1 MSSSQAADLNN
12 RGGKVFVLV
21 HGAGQGAWAFGKVA
35 WPLARDGHQVI
46 ARDLPGHGLRA
57 RYPQSYLERPSDPDR
72 FATEPSPLAQ
82 LSAQDF
88 ADELIATISQ
98 LAQRMPG
105 RQIVLAGHSFGGLTL
120 SRVGE
125 AIPQLISRVVYISAV
140 MPAPGKSLFD
150 YLAIPEFSASKIP
163 PLLIGD
169 PQATGALRLDF
180 RSADP
185 GYRAQIK
192 AAIAADVD
200 DHQWQAVTNLLS
212 PDVPA
217 RWVTEPVALTADR
230 WGSIPR
236 TYISCT
242 ADFTIPA
249 AAHRLFI
256 DEADKLTPV
265 TPPTSG
271 KCPPATARSCP
282 NPKSSP
288 TLCSSSYRRQ
298 APRIGGH
305 AIAVGLPCQSADRG
319 GMLVPAGEP

>member
-1 MSSSQAADLNN
+1 MSSSQPADLNN

-35 WPLARDGHQVI
+35 WPLARDGHHVI

-57 RYPQSYLERPSDPDR
+57 RFPLSYTERPFDPDR
-72 FATEPSPLAQ
+72 FATEPSPLAK

-88 ADELIATISQ
+88 ADELIASISQ
-98 LAQRMPG
+98 LAERMPG

-169 PQATGALRLDF
+169 PQAIGALRLDF

-230 WGSIPR
+230 WGRIPR

-256 DEADKLTPV
+256 DEADKLTPGNPTDV
-265 TPPTSG
+265 REMPTSH
-271 KCPPATARSCP
+271 CPFLSEPEELAHTLLQLLPTAGAP
-282 NPKSSP
+282 NWWP
-288 TLCSSSYRRQ
+288 CHRRGT
-298 APRIGGH
+298 PLS
-305 AIAVGLPCQSADRG
+305 VS
-319 GMLVPAGEP
+319 

>member
-1 MSSSQAADLNN
+1 MNTSQPADLKHRNE
-12 RGGKVFVLV
+12 KIFVLV

-35 WPLARDGHQVI
+35 WFLARERHHVI

-57 RYPQSYLERPSDPDR
+57 RYPRSYLERPSDPDR
-72 FATEPSPLAQ
+72 FATELSPLAQ
-82 LSAQDF
+82 LSAQGY
-88 ADELIATISQ
+88 ADEVTATIRQ
-98 LAQRMPG
+98 LAERMPG
-105 RQIVLAGHSFGGLTL
+105 RQIVLLGHSFAGLTL

-125 AIPQLISRVVYISAV
+125 AIPELISRIVYMSAV
-140 MPAPGKSLFD
+140 MPAPRKSLFD
-150 YLAIPEFSASKIP
+150 YIAIPEFSASKIP

-185 GYRAQIK
+185 AYRAEIK

-200 DHQWQAVTNLLS
+200 DQEWQAVTNLLS

-217 RWVTEPVALTADR
+217 GWVAEPVPITADR

-242 ADFTIPA
+242 ADCTIPP

-256 DEADKLTPV
+256 DEADKLTPGN
-265 TPPTSG
+265 PTDVREMTTSH
-271 KCPPATARSCP
+271 CPFLSEPEQLARI
-282 NPKSSP
+282 
-288 TLCSSSYRRQ
+288 LLR
-298 APRIGGH
+298 
-305 AIAVGLPCQSADRG
+305 L
-319 GMLVPAGEP
+319 

>member
-57 RYPQSYLERPSDPDR
+57 RFPRSYLERPSDPDR

-82 LSAQDF
+82 LTARDY
-88 ADELIATISQ
+88 ADEVIATITQ
-98 LAQRMPG
+98 LAERMPG
-105 RQIVLAGHSFGGLTL
+105 RQIVLAGHSFAGLTL

-125 AIPQLISRVVYISAV
+125 AIPQLISPLVYISAV
-140 MPAPGKSLFD
+140 MPAPGKSFFD
-150 YLAIPEFSASKIP
+150 YAALPEAAASKIP
-163 PLLIGD
+163 AIGIGD
-169 PQATGALRLDF
+169 PQVTGALRIDF

-185 GYRAQIK
+185 SYRAEIK
-192 AAIAADVD
+192 AAVAADVD
-200 DHQWQAVTNLLS
+200 DQDWQAVTSLLS
-212 PDVPA
+212 PDVPVG
-217 RWVTEPVALTADR
+217 WVAEPVAITADR

-256 DEADKLTPV
+256 DEADKLTPGNPTDV
-265 TPPTSG
+265 REMPTSH
-271 KCPPATARSCP
+271 CPFLSEPEELAR
-282 NPKSSP
+282 
-288 TLCSSSYRRQ
+288 TLLQ
-298 APRIGGH
+298 
-305 AIAVGLPCQSADRG
+305 L
-319 GMLVPAGEP
+319 